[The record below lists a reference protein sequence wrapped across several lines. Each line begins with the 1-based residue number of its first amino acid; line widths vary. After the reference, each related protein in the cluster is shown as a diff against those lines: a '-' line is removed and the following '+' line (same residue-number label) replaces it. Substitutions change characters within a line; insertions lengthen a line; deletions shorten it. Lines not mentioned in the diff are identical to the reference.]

1 MIVLLDARSPLRLGR
16 RRRRRRQIAGQQRS
30 EVVWEQPPGIERRIR
45 ATAPDGEDSLLSLL
59 YKAT

>member
-16 RRRRRRQIAGQQRS
+16 RRQLAGQQRS

-59 YKAT
+59 CKAT